1 MSATTTNLQAA
12 PTVRTALV
20 VHLEINPGKVEEF
33 LAIARAHATNS
44 QNIESGCLRFDVL
57 RSSENNDHIVLVE
70 VYADDRALEQHLC
83 SEHMATYMQQV
94 DGMIGDR
101 RRYRCVL

>member
-12 PTVRTALV
+12 PTARAALV

-57 RSSENNDHIVLVE
+57 RSSENNDQNGDLNFGSNNKLNILV
-70 VYADDRALEQHLC
+70 
-83 SEHMATYMQQV
+83 
-94 DGMIGDR
+94 
-101 RRYRCVL
+101 